1 MEDRTILEV
10 KDLYKHFGNLTAV
23 NGINLSVDR
32 GKRHA
37 IIGPNGAGKTTLFN
51 LLSGRFRPSQG
62 QILFRGQDITKMPPY
77 RISRLGIARSF
88 QIINVFPQLSV
99 FENIHAV
106 LMSKHHIRYHFLRNL
121 KKWKNVTEET
131 FPLLEQIGLLD
142 KKDVLAGFL
151 SYGEQRALEVGLTIA
166 SDPELILLDEPTAGM
181 SMDETRQAIKL
192 IDRVTQG
199 KTLVIIEHDMEVIF
213 SLADLIT
220 VMQYGEVVTT
230 GAPEEIRKD
239 QRVKEAYLGG
249 N

>member
-23 NGINLSVDR
+23 NGINLSVDK

-62 QILFRGQDITKMPPY
+62 QILFRGQDITGMPSY

-106 LMSKHHIRYHFLRNL
+106 LMSKHHIRYQFLRNL

-192 IDRVTQG
+192 IDRVTKG

-220 VMQYGEVVTT
+220 VMQYGEVLTT

>member
-1 MEDRTILEV
+1 MENGTILEM
-10 KDLYKHFGNLTAV
+10 KDLYKHFGTLMAV
-23 NGINLSVDR
+23 NGVNLSVDK

-51 LLSGRFRPSQG
+51 LLSGRFRPSG
-62 QILFRGQDITKMPPY
+62 GKILFHGQDITGMSPY

-106 LMSKHHIRYHFLRNL
+106 LMSKHHIRYHFLKSL

-131 FPLLEQIGLLD
+131 FPLMEQIGLLD

-166 SDPELILLDEPTAGM
+166 SDPELILLD
-181 SMDETRQAIKL
+181 KL
-192 IDRVTQG
+192 IDRVTKG

-220 VMQYGEVVTT
+220 VMQYGEVLTT
-230 GAPEEIRKD
+230 AAPEDIRKD
-239 QRVKEAYLGG
+239 QRVREAYLGD